1 LFLYFLGKR
10 EKFSIHLIL
19 FIMNK
24 NQVRKLNMFM
34 VVWQYLESLPQI
46 IVDLMPHFP
55 DYLDEY
61 RQRVLLL
68 QEQYTMQLTNTSAY
82 RSIKISDR
90 EVMVN
95 GVVRLIT
102 NVLAYVD
109 FEENVVLRD
118 SVLYSKS
125 TLMRL
130 PEQVCATVCMQL
142 HDIGYTHLIALG
154 PYGETEAT
162 IGELKA
168 LVLVYKTGIPSS
180 KNKTDVRVM
189 ATGELL
195 VEFKAVDEVL
205 WKITRAF
212 RRLSI
217 DYSKDFKLFMAS
229 RKLIGAIT
237 VTLAIKGIV
246 VDEMGIGVAK
256 VKIVVQ
262 DYPRRQIKR
271 TSDYGRFQFKN
282 FEDGEYILTF
292 SRFGYITQ
300 QVTVYVTKGIRTEV
314 RVVLLSLTA
323 SVLETE

>member
-1 LFLYFLGKR
+1 
-10 EKFSIHLIL
+10 
-19 FIMNK
+19 MNK

-34 VVWQYLESLPQI
+34 VVWQYLDALPPV
-46 IVDLMPHFP
+46 IVDLMPHFS
-55 DYLDEY
+55 DYFDDY
-61 RQRVLLL
+61 KARVMLLE
-68 QEQYTMQLTNTSAY
+68 EQNAMQLINTSAY
-82 RSIKISDR
+82 RSIKVSDR
-90 EVMVN
+90 EVMVQA
-95 GVVRLIT
+95 VVRLIT

-142 HDIGYTHLIALG
+142 HDIGYVHLLALA
-154 PYGETEAT
+154 PYGETEVT
-162 IGELKA
+162 LGDLKD

-189 ATGELL
+189 ATEEIKI
-195 VEFKAVDEVL
+195 EFKAVDEVL
-205 WKITRAF
+205 AKITRAF
-212 RRLSI
+212 RRLSV

-229 RKLIGAIT
+229 RKLVGAIT
-237 VTLAIKGIV
+237 VPLSIKGIV
-246 VDEMGIGVAK
+246 VDAMGIGVAM

-271 TSDYGRFQFKN
+271 TSDYGRFQYKN
-282 FEDGEYILTF
+282 FEDGKYILTF
-292 SRFGYITQ
+292 SRSDYVTQ

-314 RVVLLSLTA
+314 RVELQLLTA
-323 SVLETE
+323 SVLENE

>member
-1 LFLYFLGKR
+1 
-10 EKFSIHLIL
+10 
-19 FIMNK
+19 MNK

-34 VVWQYLESLPQI
+34 VVWQYLESLPQV
-46 IVDLMPHFP
+46 IVDLMPHFL
-55 DYLDEY
+55 DYFEDY
-61 RQRVLLL
+61 KARVLLL
-68 QEQYTMQLTNTSAY
+68 QEQYAMQLANTSSY

-90 EVMVN
+90 EIMVN

-109 FEENVVLRD
+109 FKENVVLRD
-118 SVLYSKS
+118 SVSYSKS

-142 HDIGYTHLIALG
+142 HDIGSVHLLDLS

-162 IGELKA
+162 IVELKEMIT
-168 LVLVYKTGIPSS
+168 VYKTGIPSS

-189 ATGELL
+189 ATEELV
-195 VEFKAVDEVL
+195 VEFKAIDEVL

-212 RRLSI
+212 KRLSV
-217 DYSKDFKLFMAS
+217 DYTKDYKLFMAS

-237 VTLAIKGIV
+237 VPLSIKGIV

-256 VKIVVQ
+256 VKIEVEGH
-262 DYPRRQIKR
+262 PSRKTKR
-271 TSDYGRFQFKN
+271 TSDYGRFQYKN
-282 FEDGEYILTF
+282 FEDGKYILTF
-292 SRFGYITQ
+292 SRFGYVTQ

-314 RVVLLSLTA
+314 RVVLLSLTDLM
-323 SVLETE
+323 LETE